1 MYCMYYIYFMYVI
14 YISHI
19 LVITCNIYY
28 ILVYIVHTM
37 YVY

>member
-1 MYCMYYIYFMYVI
+1 MCYIYFMYVI